1 MQEQSFT
8 TVAKPVHCL
17 FRIIIYHCEIGV
29 FLSYQTNLCR
39 TINPL
44 GVTSVGQPLSKS
56 PKIVIP
62 PWVSCP
68 LFDFHIVKW
77 KLALEIN
84 VPYYVQVYYTNLMH
98 VYIFT
103 CVPIIINRST
113 FCGNFFFFF
122 VLQYSTHFFDFS
134 RASLAPKERIMG
146 LLKKSEWSLNH
157 WKNALKKSVFGIR
170 GMLQYSSSTKQKKT
184 KCEINNVA
192 AVSVIV
198 IILLLY
204 YYYYYSLV
212 LSLSLPNILYNIKG
226 GARVLPPRRLLYY
239 I

>member
-113 FCGNFFFFF
+113 FCGIFFFFF
-122 VLQYSTHFFDFS
+122 LSYS
-134 RASLAPKERIMG
+134 
-146 LLKKSEWSLNH
+146 
-157 WKNALKKSVFGIR
+157 
-170 GMLQYSSSTKQKKT
+170 
-184 KCEINNVA
+184 
-192 AVSVIV
+192 
-198 IILLLY
+198 ILLIF
-204 YYYYYSLV
+204 SI
-212 LSLSLPNILYNIKG
+212 SRGHHS
-226 GARVLPPRRLLYY
+226 PRRKE
-239 I
+239 